1 MHTVNTPTPA
11 QRQYWLT
18 GASSGIGREL
28 ALQLAARGHIVYLSA
43 RSAAALQALAA
54 EAPEQLIPLP
64 CDVSDDA
71 QMSRVFEQLPAPQRP
86 QWLDGVIAGA
96 GVCEYVDL
104 PVLDTATCRRVAD
117 VNYFGVVNA
126 CAAALPLLQ
135 RAAEAPGRGR
145 PFLAGLCSM
154 SVYTAFPR
162 AEAYGAAKAA
172 MAYFLDSLR
181 CDIGRQVDVCL
192 VYPGF
197 VATPM
202 TAPNDFPMPFCLH
215 AEDAAR
221 RVLAGLDRPR
231 RPRAFAFPWQLHWI
245 LKLAA
250 ALPGLWYG
258 VIMPRMR
265 RTPMAVAATPAPPTP
280 DSKEASR

>member
-1 MHTVNTPTPA
+1 MHTVNTPTPD

-43 RSAAALQALAA
+43 RSADALQTLAA
-54 EAPEQLIPLP
+54 EAPGQLIPLP

-71 QMSRVFEQLPAPQRP
+71 QMARVFEQLPPEQRP

-104 PVLDTATCRRVAD
+104 PVLETATCRRVAE

-135 RAAEAPGRGR
+135 RAAQAPGRGR
-145 PFLAGLCSM
+145 PFIAGLCSM

-202 TAPNDFPMPFCLH
+202 TAPNDFPMPFCLSVD
-215 AEDAAR
+215 EAAR
-221 RVLAGLDRPR
+221 RVLAGLEKAR
-231 RPRAFAFPWQLHWI
+231 RPRAFAFPWQLHGI

-265 RTPMAVAATPAPPTP
+265 RTPTL

>member
-1 MHTVNTPTPA
+1 MHTVNTPTPD

-43 RSAAALQALAA
+43 RSADALQTLAA
-54 EAPEQLIPLP
+54 EAPGQLIPLP

-71 QMSRVFEQLPAPQRP
+71 QMARVFEQLPPEQRP

-96 GVCEYVDL
+96 GVCEYMDL
-104 PVLDTATCRRVAD
+104 SVLETATCRRVAE

-135 RAAEAPGRGR
+135 RAAQAPGRGR
-145 PFLAGLCSM
+145 PFIAGLCSM

-202 TAPNDFPMPFCLH
+202 TAPNDFPMPFCLS
-215 AEDAAR
+215 ADEAAR
-221 RVLAGLDRPR
+221 RVLAGLEKAR
-231 RPRAFAFPWQLHWI
+231 RPRAFAFPWQLHGI

-265 RTPMAVAATPAPPTP
+265 RTPTL

>member
-1 MHTVNTPTPA
+1 MTTLPDHTPA
-11 QRQYWLT
+11 QRLYWLT

-28 ALQLAARGHIVYLSA
+28 ALQLAAQGHRVYISA
-43 RSAAALQALAA
+43 RSADVLQALAA
-54 EAPEQLIPLP
+54 EAPGQLIPLP
-64 CDVSDDA
+64 CDVTDDV
-71 QMSRVFEQLPAPQRP
+71 QMGTVFERLPPELRP
-86 QWLDGVIAGA
+86 QWLDGLIAGA

-104 PVLDTATCRRVAD
+104 PVLDTAMCRRVAD

-135 RAAEAPGRGR
+135 RSAQAGTRGR
-145 PFLAGLCSM
+145 PVIAGLCSM

-181 CDIGRQVDVCL
+181 CDIGRSIDVCL

-197 VATPM
+197 VSTPM
-202 TAPNDFPMPFCLH
+202 TVSNDFPMPFCIS
-215 AEDAAR
+215 AEEAAR
-221 RVLAGLDRPR
+221 RTLAGLARPR

-245 LKLAA
+245 LKGAA

-265 RTPMAVAATPAPPTP
+265 RNTLAHSPTP
-280 DSKEASR
+280 PDHEGHS

>member
-1 MHTVNTPTPA
+1 MPELAPVS
-11 QRQYWLT
+11 QYW
-18 GASSGIGREL
+18 R
-28 ALQLAARGHIVYLSA
+28 R
-43 RSAAALQALAA
+43 
-54 EAPEQLIPLP
+54 
-64 CDVSDDA
+64 
-71 QMSRVFEQLPAPQRP
+71 
-86 QWLDGVIAGA
+86 A

-104 PVLDTATCRRVAD
+104 PVLETATCRRVAE

-135 RAAEAPGRGR
+135 RAAQAPGRGR
-145 PFLAGLCSM
+145 PFIAGLCSM

-202 TAPNDFPMPFCLH
+202 TAPNDFPMPFCLS
-215 AEDAAR
+215 ADEAAR
-221 RVLAGLDRPR
+221 RVLAGLEKPR
-231 RPRAFAFPWQLHWI
+231 RPRAFAFPWQLHGI

-265 RTPMAVAATPAPPTP
+265 RTPTAAAAQPQRL

>member
-1 MHTVNTPTPA
+1 MSALSDHSPTPHH
-11 QRQYWLT
+11 YWLT

-28 ALQLAARGHIVYLSA
+28 ALQLAAQGHRVYISA

-54 EAPEQLIPLP
+54 EAPGQLIPLP

-71 QMSRVFEQLPAPQRP
+71 QMATVFEQLPETQRP
-86 QWLDGVIAGA
+86 QWLDGLIAGA

-104 PVLDTATCRRVAD
+104 PVLDTAMCRRVAD
-117 VNYFGVVNA
+117 VNYFGVINA
-126 CAAALPLLQ
+126 CAAALPLLPRSAQ
-135 RAAEAPGRGR
+135 DGSRGR
-145 PFLAGLCSM
+145 PVIAGLCSM

-181 CDIGRQVDVCL
+181 CDIGRSIDVCL

-197 VATPM
+197 VSTPM
-202 TAPNDFPMPFCLH
+202 TAGNDFPMPFCIS
-215 AEDAAR
+215 AQEAAGR
-221 RVLAGLDRPR
+221 TLAGLAR
-231 RPRAFAFPWQLHWI
+231 RHRAFAFPWQLHWI

-250 ALPGLWYG
+250 AMPALWYG

-265 RTPMAVAATPAPPTP
+265 RNPLSAGAPAHNEST
-280 DSKEASR
+280 R

>member
-1 MHTVNTPTPA
+1 MPTLPDHSSP
-11 QRQYWLT
+11 QRHYWLT

-28 ALQLAARGHIVYLSA
+28 ALQLAAQGHRVYISA
-43 RSAAALQALAA
+43 RSSDALQALAA
-54 EAPEQLIPLP
+54 ESPGQLIPLP

-71 QMSRVFEQLPAPQRP
+71 QMARVFEQLPPEQRP

-104 PVLDTATCRRVAD
+104 PVLETATCRRVAE

-135 RAAEAPGRGR
+135 RAAQAPGRGR
-145 PFLAGLCSM
+145 PFIAGLCSM

-202 TAPNDFPMPFCLH
+202 TAPNDFPMPFCLSVD
-215 AEDAAR
+215 EAAR
-221 RVLAGLDRPR
+221 RVLAGLEKAR
-231 RPRAFAFPWQLHWI
+231 RPRAFAFPWQLHGI

-265 RTPMAVAATPAPPTP
+265 RTPTL

>member
-11 QRQYWLT
+11 SRQYWLT

-43 RSAAALQALAA
+43 RSADALQTLAA
-54 EAPEQLIPLP
+54 EAPGQLIPLP

-71 QMSRVFEQLPAPQRP
+71 QMARVFEQLPPEQRP

-104 PVLDTATCRRVAD
+104 PVLETATCRRVAE

-135 RAAEAPGRGR
+135 RAAQAPGRGR
-145 PFLAGLCSM
+145 PFIAGLCSM

-202 TAPNDFPMPFCLH
+202 TAPNDFPMPFCLSVD
-215 AEDAAR
+215 EAAR
-221 RVLAGLDRPR
+221 RVLAGLEKAR
-231 RPRAFAFPWQLHWI
+231 RPRAFAFPWQLHGI

-265 RTPMAVAATPAPPTP
+265 RTPTL

>member
-1 MHTVNTPTPA
+1 MPTLPA
-11 QRQYWLT
+11 PTSPQRLYWLT

-28 ALQLAARGHIVYLSA
+28 ALQLVAQGHIVYISA
-43 RSAAALQALAA
+43 RSAEGLQTLAA
-54 EAPEQLIPLP
+54 EAPGQLIVLP

-71 QMSRVFEQLPAPQRP
+71 QMATVFERLPLAQRP

-104 PVLDTATCRRVAD
+104 PVLDTAMCRRVAD

-126 CAAALPLLQ
+126 CVAALPLLQ
-135 RAAEAPGRGR
+135 RAAAMPGRGR
-145 PFLAGLCSM
+145 PVIAGLCSM

-172 MAYFLDSLR
+172 MAYFLNSLR
-181 CDIGRQVDVCL
+181 CDIGRVIDVCL

-197 VATPM
+197 VSTPM
-202 TAPNDFPMPFCLH
+202 TAGNDFPMPFCMS
-215 AEDAAR
+215 ADEAAR
-221 RVLAGLDRPR
+221 RVLAGLARPR
-231 RPRAFAFPWQLHWI
+231 RPLSFAFPWQLHWL
-245 LKLAA
+245 LKIAA

-258 VIMPRMR
+258 SVMPRMR
-265 RTPMAVAATPAPPTP
+265 KQGLSAATPSAQ
-280 DSKEASR
+280 DKQA